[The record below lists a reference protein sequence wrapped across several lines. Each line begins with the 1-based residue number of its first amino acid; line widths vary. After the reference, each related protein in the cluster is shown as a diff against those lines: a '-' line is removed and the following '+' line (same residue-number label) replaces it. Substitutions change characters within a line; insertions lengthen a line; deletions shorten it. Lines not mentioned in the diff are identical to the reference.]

1 MDSNLRTVVKTFSYR
16 TAVAI
21 SIFLAAL
28 AMNYS
33 AGFGLTFVIMS
44 YTVGFL
50 SFFVQERIWNLVR
63 WGRRGLRDTK
73 IRSVVKTITWRVWS
87 FFVLFVLGLILGL
100 KSTDAVE
107 WSIVTNVLFL
117 VVHYVHERVWNL
129 IQWGKASENLQEE
142 PA

>member
-1 MDSNLRTVVKTFSYR
+1 VDSNFRTVVKTFSYR

-33 AGFGLTFVIMS
+33 AGFGLTFVVMS

-50 SFFVQERIWNLVR
+50 SFFVQERIWNLVH
-63 WGRRGLRDTK
+63 WGREGMHDTK

-129 IQWGKASENLQEE
+129 IQWGKASKNLQEE